1 MVEWYVALI
10 DEVIGPLSERR
21 GLYVWNMGAL
31 LHDKYPESDV
41 MFRPRVQSA
50 FSCQQYT
57 LSLCSPETQIF
68 NDTYHLRGPGG
79 NMKDIK
85 RSR

>member
-21 GLYVWNMGAL
+21 GLYLEHGGFA
-31 LHDKYPESDV
+31 S
-41 MFRPRVQSA
+41 VQSA

-57 LSLCSPETQIF
+57 LSLCSRETQIF